1 MLCYGAD
8 RLPESTMPPV
18 RHSIRRYAAI
28 AAFAA
33 LACLG
38 ASPAAAR
45 DLTIGITQFPST
57 FNPLIDAM
65 MAKSFILGMT
75 RRPITAYDAD
85 WNLVCLLCAELP
97 TLENG
102 LARREPL
109 EGGGEGMALTLKL
122 HPDATW
128 GDGVPVKAE
137 DVVFTWQVGRHPDTG
152 VGNFEAFRR
161 ILDVEVV
168 DEKTVILHGDRV
180 TFDYNDMSG
189 LTLLP
194 AHLER
199 AAFAEPREYRNRT
212 LFDTDTTNPGLY
224 FGPYRIAAVELGSH
238 VVLARNDSWWGE
250 KPAFE
255 RITVRTIENTAAL
268 EANLLSG
275 GVEYIAGE
283 LGLSVDQALA
293 FEKRHGDDFK
303 VLYRSGLAY
312 EHIDLNL
319 DSPTL
324 QDVRVRRAL
333 LMAIDRE
340 AISEKLFEGRQPVA
354 DGFVNPLD
362 WVHDPD
368 LRKYPYDPEGAG
380 ALLDAAGWRDQRG
393 GTRHNAAGEALR
405 VVLMTTAGNR
415 MRELVEQV
423 LQSQWKQVGIEA
435 EIRNEPAR
443 VFFGETVTMRRFPDM
458 AMFAW
463 ISSPENVPR
472 TTQYS
477 DQIPTEANNWAG
489 QNYPGYAHE
498 EVDALIDAIEIELD
512 RDRRLDLW
520 KRLQALYVEH
530 LPVLPLYFRANP
542 YVMPRWLDGVRPTG
556 HQYPS
561 TLWVEEWRVAE

>member
-1 MLCYGAD
+1 M
-8 RLPESTMPPV
+8 
-18 RHSIRRYAAI
+18 RRVL
-28 AAFAA
+28 AA
-33 LACLG
+33 LILTWGVVLG
-38 ASPAAAR
+38 AGPVAAR

-57 FNPLIDAM
+57 FNPLIDSM

-75 RRPITAYDAD
+75 RRPVTAYDAD

-102 LARREPL
+102 LAKIEPL
-109 EGGGEGMALTLKL
+109 KDGGEGMALTLKI
-122 HPDATW
+122 HPGATW
-128 GDGVPVKAE
+128 GDGTPVTAE

-152 VGNFEAFRR
+152 VGNFEAYRR
-161 ILDVEVV
+161 ILDVEVL
-168 DEKTVILHGDRV
+168 DEKTVVLHSDRV

-199 AAFAEPREYRNRT
+199 PAFAEPREYRNRT

-238 VVLARNDSWWGE
+238 VVLERNETWWGE
-250 KPAFE
+250 APAFD

-275 GVEYIAGE
+275 GIDYIAGE
-283 LGLSVDQALA
+283 LGLTVDQALA
-293 FEKRHGDDFK
+293 FEKRHGETFK

-319 DSPTL
+319 DSPIL
-324 QDVRVRRAL
+324 KDRRVRRAL
-333 LMAIDRE
+333 LTAIDRE
-340 AISEKLFEGRQPVA
+340 AISERLFEGRQPVA
-354 DGFVNPLD
+354 NGFVNPLD
-362 WVHDPD
+362 WVHDPN
-368 LRKYPYDPEGAG
+368 LPKYSYDPQAAV
-380 ALLDAAGWRDQRG
+380 ALLDEAGWADIRKG
-393 GTRHNAAGEALR
+393 IRHNAAGEPLR
-405 VVLMTTAGNR
+405 IVLMTTAGNR

-423 LQSQWKQVGIEA
+423 LQSQWKQVGIET

-443 VFFGETVTMRRFPDM
+443 VFFGETVTMRRFPHM

-472 TTQYS
+472 TTQHS
-477 DQIPTEANNWAG
+477 DQIPSEANAWAG
-489 QNYPGYAHE
+489 QNYTGYARP
-498 EVDALIDAIEIELD
+498 EVDELIDAIEVELD
-512 RDRRLDLW
+512 RDKRLAMW
-520 KRLQALYVEH
+520 KRLQAIYAEE
-530 LPVLPLYFRANP
+530 LPVLPLYFRADP
-542 YVMPRWLDGVRPTG
+542 YVMPKWLDGVRPTG

-561 TLWVEEWRVAE
+561 TLWVEDWRVAE

>member
-1 MLCYGAD
+1 MPSCRRPFLRNALILGLVLASLWPGA
-8 RLPESTMPPV
+8 R
-18 RHSIRRYAAI
+18 
-28 AAFAA
+28 
-33 LACLG
+33 G
-38 ASPAAAR
+38 AAAR

-57 FNPLIDAM
+57 FNPLIDSM

-75 RRPITAYDAD
+75 RRPVTAYDAD

-102 LARREPL
+102 LAKIEPL
-109 EGGGEGMALTLKL
+109 KDGGEGMALTLKI

-128 GDGVPVKAE
+128 GDGVPVTAE
-137 DVVFTWQVGRHPDTG
+137 DVVFTCQVGRHPDTG

-161 ILDVEVV
+161 ILDVEVL
-168 DEKTVILHGDRV
+168 DDKTVVLHGDRV

-199 AAFAEPREYRNRT
+199 PAFAEPREYRNRT
-212 LFDTDTTNPGLY
+212 LFDTDTANPGLY
-224 FGPYRIAAVELGSH
+224 FGPYRITEVALGSH
-238 VVLARNDSWWGE
+238 VVLERNETWWGAT
-250 KPAFE
+250 PAFD

-275 GVEYIAGE
+275 GIDYIAGE
-283 LGLSVDQALA
+283 LGLTVDQALA
-293 FEKRHGDDFK
+293 FEKRHGETFK

-319 DSPTL
+319 DSPIL
-324 QDVRVRRAL
+324 KDRRVRRAL
-333 LMAIDRE
+333 LTAIDRA
-340 AISEKLFEGRQPVA
+340 AISERLFEGRQPVA
-354 DGFVNPLD
+354 NGFVNPLD

-368 LRKYPYDPEGAG
+368 LPEYPYDPAAAA
-380 ALLDAAGWRDQRG
+380 ALLDKAGWADIRG
-393 GTRHNAAGEALR
+393 GIRHNAAGEPLR

-423 LQSQWKQVGIEA
+423 LQSQWKQVGIET

-443 VFFGETVTMRRFPDM
+443 VFFGETVTMRRFPHM

-472 TTQYS
+472 TTQHS
-477 DQIPTEANNWAG
+477 NQIPSEANAWAG
-489 QNYPGYAHE
+489 QNYPGYSRP
-498 EVDALIDAIEIELD
+498 EVDDLIDAIEVELD
-512 RDRRLDLW
+512 RDKRLALW
-520 KRLQALYVEH
+520 KRLQAIYAEE
-530 LPVLPLYFRANP
+530 LPVLPLYFRADP
-542 YVMPRWLDGVRPTG
+542 YVMPKWLDGVRPTG

>member
-1 MLCYGAD
+1 M
-8 RLPESTMPPV
+8 
-18 RHSIRRYAAI
+18 RRTL
-28 AAFAA
+28 AA
-33 LACLG
+33 LILAGAMALG
-38 ASPAAAR
+38 GGAAAAR

-65 MAKSFILGMT
+65 MAKSFILAMT
-75 RRPITAYDAD
+75 RRPVTAYDAD

-102 LARREPL
+102 LARIEPL
-109 EGGGEGMALTLKL
+109 EDGGEGMALTLKI

-128 GDGVPVKAE
+128 GDGTPVSAE

-212 LFDTDTTNPGLY
+212 LFDTETANPGLY
-224 FGPYRIAAVELGSH
+224 FGPYRIAGVELGSH
-238 VVLARNDSWWGE
+238 IVLERNETWWGE
-250 KPAFE
+250 KPAFD

-275 GVEYIAGE
+275 GIDYIAGE
-283 LGLSVDQALA
+283 LGLTVDQALA
-293 FEKRHGDDFK
+293 FEKRHGEDFK

-319 DSPTL
+319 DSPIL
-324 QDVRVRRAL
+324 RDVQVRRAL
-333 LMAIDRE
+333 LTAIDRE
-340 AISEKLFEGRQPVA
+340 AISERLFEGRQPVA

-368 LRKYPYDPEGAG
+368 LPKYSYDPEAAA
-380 ALLDAAGWRDQRG
+380 ALLDEAGWGDIRDG
-393 GTRHNAAGEALR
+393 IRHNAAGEPLR
-405 VVLMTTAGNR
+405 IVLMTTAGNR

-423 LQSQWKQVGIEA
+423 LQSQWKQVGIET

-443 VFFGETVTMRRFPDM
+443 VFFGETVTMRRFPHM

-477 DQIPTEANNWAG
+477 DQIPTEANAWAG
-489 QNYPGYAHE
+489 QNYTGYAHS
-498 EVDALIDAIEIELD
+498 EVDELIDAIEIELD
-512 RDRRLDLW
+512 RNKRLALW
-520 KRLQALYVEH
+520 QRLQALYAEE
-530 LPVLPLYFRANP
+530 LPALPLYFRANP

-561 TLWVEEWRVAE
+561 TLWVEDWRVAE